1 MRSQQL
7 QLMVVH
13 VCMLTAAV
21 ASTVGHGSATA
32 PAAASTD
39 GDDDATS
46 RPDRQD
52 DKRIFFDDIFGSVS
66 YEPEEKLPVSN
77 CTCNCGVPNQEIRIV
92 GGRPTGVHRYPWVAK
107 LMYEGHF
114 HCGGSLI
121 NSDYVLTAAHCVRKL
136 KKSRIRVIF
145 GDHDQST
152 STDGETITRMVSSIV
167 RHRNFDVNSYNHD
180 VALLRLRKAI
190 PFTKSVRPICLPS
203 ATREPSGKVGTVV
216 GWGRL
221 SEGGNLAD
229 VVQEVQVP
237 ILSLAQCRASKYRPQ
252 RITANM
258 ICAGKGVE
266 DSCQGDSGGPLLINS
281 EADDKLEIVGIV
293 SWGVGCGRPGYPGVY
308 TRVTKYLDWIQKN
321 MRDTCA
327 YSWPLRVT
335 VMTPSRQG
343 SFLASVLLVIAC
355 AAQQGHGGIK
365 DVFADFGFRRPTPQV
380 AADSISKNGQ
390 ECDCS
395 CGSPNVDT
403 KIVGGEPSGVH
414 EYPWMVRLSYF
425 NQFYC
430 GGTLIND
437 RYVLTAAHCVKG
449 FFWPLIKVT
458 FGEHDYCN
466 ATRKPETRFVLR
478 SIVGEFSYLNFQN
491 DLALLRL
498 NDRVPMTATIK
509 PVCLPT
515 DANDTY
521 SNGVAKAAGWGT
533 LYENGSPSCHLRQ
546 VDVPIVDNEECAKT
560 NYTGDLIT
568 ENMICAG
575 HEMGGKDSCQG
586 DSGGPLMRLMENKR
600 FEIIGI
606 VSWGHGCAR
615 PGYPGV
621 YTRVAK
627 YLPWIKDNTKEGCYC
642 SQ

>member
-7 QLMVVH
+7 QQMVVH

-21 ASTVGHGSATA
+21 ASTVGHGAATT
-32 PAAASTD
+32 PASASTD
-39 GDDDATS
+39 NDDDGTS

-107 LMYEGHF
+107 LMYESHF

-152 STDGETITRMVSSIV
+152 TTDGETITRMVSSIV

-180 VALLRLRKAI
+180 VALLRLRKAV
-190 PFTKSVRPICLPS
+190 PFTKSVRPICLPL

-281 EADDKLEIVGIV
+281 DVDDKLEIIGIV

-327 YSWPLRVT
+327 
-335 VMTPSRQG
+335 
-343 SFLASVLLVIAC
+343 C
-355 AAQQGHGGIK
+355 
-365 DVFADFGFRRPTPQV
+365 
-380 AADSISKNGQ
+380 
-390 ECDCS
+390 
-395 CGSPNVDT
+395 
-403 KIVGGEPSGVH
+403 
-414 EYPWMVRLSYF
+414 VR
-425 NQFYC
+425 
-430 GGTLIND
+430 
-437 RYVLTAAHCVKG
+437 
-449 FFWPLIKVT
+449 
-458 FGEHDYCN
+458 
-466 ATRKPETRFVLR
+466 
-478 SIVGEFSYLNFQN
+478 
-491 DLALLRL
+491 
-498 NDRVPMTATIK
+498 
-509 PVCLPT
+509 
-515 DANDTY
+515 
-521 SNGVAKAAGWGT
+521 
-533 LYENGSPSCHLRQ
+533 
-546 VDVPIVDNEECAKT
+546 
-560 NYTGDLIT
+560 
-568 ENMICAG
+568 
-575 HEMGGKDSCQG
+575 
-586 DSGGPLMRLMENKR
+586 
-600 FEIIGI
+600 
-606 VSWGHGCAR
+606 
-615 PGYPGV
+615 
-621 YTRVAK
+621 
-627 YLPWIKDNTKEGCYC
+627 
-642 SQ
+642 